1 MMSGSDKDSDKR
13 QGSAD
18 QGEGHADERHVDVA
32 VIGAGPGGYSA
43 ALRASELGSSVML
56 IERDAVVGGTCLN
69 RGCIPTKA
77 LITAVSTIGEAK
89 HAQSLGIDVSFQG
102 IDFGKL
108 RDHREHMVSTMT
120 EGLSGLL
127 KHRDIEVVHGEA
139 SIVSAGKIHI
149 VTADAGNDD
158 EDGNDDG
165 GNARDG
171 DSYDI
176 TADDIVIATG
186 SRPRP
191 LENIPFSDVV
201 LDSDHALTLDTFPSS
216 AVIIGS
222 GAIGLEFASLWNT
235 AGCKV
240 TVLARKD
247 RVLSGWSKRAGM
259 TLGRELKRQGIE
271 IITHAS
277 CTGIDTGENLGATVH
292 YTNADDESLSVEA
305 DVVLVAIGRQAATD
319 ADWFSSAGIELTE
332 RGLVKTNELGESSV
346 KHVWAVGDITP
357 GHQLAHRAFEQGIT
371 VAEAIAGL
379 KPKPVDNASIPQVVF
394 STPEAAAVG
403 LTLDAAQDDEGFE
416 SVSET
421 AIPLMSNARVLMSGQ
436 GGSLSVVTGCDSA
449 DPDTP
454 LVLGAQLIGPHASE
468 IIAEVEQ
475 LVGNH
480 IPLADAARLIHPHP
494 TFGEAL
500 GESLLKADNRPLH
513 LR

>member
-13 QGSAD
+13 QGSAA

-165 GNARDG
+165 GNVRDG

-247 RVLSGWSKRAGM
+247 RGCCPG
-259 TLGRELKRQGIE
+259 
-271 IITHAS
+271 
-277 CTGIDTGENLGATVH
+277 GA
-292 YTNADDESLSVEA
+292 NAQE
-305 DVVLVAIGRQAATD
+305 
-319 ADWFSSAGIELTE
+319 
-332 RGLVKTNELGESSV
+332 
-346 KHVWAVGDITP
+346 
-357 GHQLAHRAFEQGIT
+357 
-371 VAEAIAGL
+371 
-379 KPKPVDNASIPQVVF
+379 
-394 STPEAAAVG
+394 
-403 LTLDAAQDDEGFE
+403 
-416 SVSET
+416 
-421 AIPLMSNARVLMSGQ
+421 
-436 GGSLSVVTGCDSA
+436 
-449 DPDTP
+449 
-454 LVLGAQLIGPHASE
+454 
-468 IIAEVEQ
+468 
-475 LVGNH
+475 
-480 IPLADAARLIHPHP
+480 
-494 TFGEAL
+494 
-500 GESLLKADNRPLH
+500 
-513 LR
+513 